1 MPGTIDTATGHRD
14 SHDARGAAAPE
25 PARAAAASSAGQRLD
40 VVDVLRGF
48 ALMALF
54 LVHVIESYEL
64 FWVAE
69 KPGRITNTI
78 FVLFMGKS
86 FSLLALCFGFSFFI
100 LMDRAAR
107 RGQDFTARFA
117 WRLLILE
124 AIGYFHALIYRG
136 DIMQT
141 LAAIGFLLLLFN
153 RIRSNAVLLGGA
165 IFCLIGPSLIVQ
177 LVAGALGAGWANV
190 PSRSSID
197 PGMPVYL
204 HGDFWQVLRVNLWAG
219 QQSKYWFFL
228 EYGRM
233 MQILGLYLLGLVL
246 GRSDFFGDLAKSRG
260 WRRPALL
267 VAALLAMALF
277 LAREPMREAFVGLEL
292 GPGANRAFW
301 ALINLWLDLAG
312 TAFWVLLV
320 IALYDGPARWLVRP
334 LAAPGRLTLTYYI
347 LQSAVFVPI
356 FYHYGLGK
364 YDDWDAATRLWIAL
378 AAIVAQIVAAHW
390 WLARFHYGPIEWVWR
405 ALTYLRRDVPFRRKA
420 PAR

>member
-1 MPGTIDTATGHRD
+1 MAGTADIAGTPAAGRNPSPAATGA
-14 SHDARGAAAPE
+14 SAPD
-25 PARAAAASSAGQRLD
+25 RRLE

-64 FWVAE
+64 FWAGE
-69 KPGRITNTI
+69 KPGLITDVV
-78 FVLFMGKS
+78 FALFMGKS

-117 WRLLILE
+117 WRLLLLE
-124 AIGYFHALIYRG
+124 AIGFLHALIYRG

-153 RIRSNAVLLGGA
+153 RVRSKAVLLGGA
-165 IFCLIGPSLIVQ
+165 LFCLIGPSLIVQ
-177 LVAGALGAGWANV
+177 LVAGGLGAAWANG
-190 PSRSSID
+190 PAQSSVD

-204 HGDFWQVLRVNLWAG
+204 SGDLWQVLRVNLWDG

-233 MQILGLYLLGLVL
+233 VQILGLYLLGLVL
-246 GRSDFFGDLAKSRG
+246 GRSNFFGDLAKSRS
-260 WRRPALL
+260 WRRVALPA
-267 VAALLAMALF
+267 AAVLAVGLF
-277 LAREPMREAFVGLEL
+277 FAREPLREAFVGL
-292 GPGANRAFW
+292 GWGIGANRAFW

-312 TAFWVLLV
+312 TAFWALLV
-320 IALYDGPARWLVRP
+320 ILLFDSPARRLVQP

-378 AAIVAQIVAAHW
+378 AAILVQIVAAHW
-390 WLARFHYGPIEWVWR
+390 WLARFQYGPIEWVWR
-405 ALTYLRRDVPFRRKA
+405 ALTYLRWDIPFRRKGRA

>member
-1 MPGTIDTATGHRD
+1 MRPMPGTADIAGMPRSDRPDT
-14 SHDARGAAAPE
+14 SPGACAVS
-25 PARAAAASSAGQRLD
+25 ASSRLG

-64 FWVAE
+64 FWAVE
-69 KPGRITNTI
+69 KPGWITDI
-78 FVLFMGKS
+78 VFALFMGKS

-107 RGQDFTARFA
+107 RGEDFTARFA
-117 WRLLILE
+117 WRLLLLE
-124 AIGYFHALIYRG
+124 GIGFLHALIYRG

-153 RIRSNAVLLGGA
+153 RVRSNGLLLGGA
-165 IFCLIGPSLIVQ
+165 VFCLIGPSLIVQ
-177 LVAGALGAGWANV
+177 LVAGALGAGWANA
-190 PSRSSID
+190 PAQSSVD

-204 HGDFWQVLRVNLWAG
+204 SGDLWQVLRINLWAG

-233 MQILGLYLLGLVL
+233 VQILGLYLLGLVL
-246 GRSDFFGDLAKSRG
+246 GRTNFFGDLAKSRA
-260 WRRPALL
+260 WRLPALV
-267 VAALLAMALF
+267 VAGLLAVLLF
-277 LAREPMREAFVGLEL
+277 IGREPAREAFAGLRL
-292 GPGANRAFW
+292 GLGADRAFW
-301 ALINLWLDLAG
+301 ALINMWLDLAG
-312 TAFWVLLV
+312 TAFWALLV
-320 IALYDGPARWLVRP
+320 IALYDGAGRRLVQP

-364 YDDWDAATRLWIAL
+364 YDDWDAATRLWIGL
-378 AAIVAQIVAAHW
+378 AAIAVQIVVAHW
-390 WLARFHYGPIEWVWR
+390 WLARFQYGPIEWVWR
-405 ALTYLRRDVPFRRKA
+405 ALTYLRRDVPFRRRDQA
-420 PAR
+420 PTR

>member
-1 MPGTIDTATGHRD
+1 MPGTADTAGAHRIH
-14 SHDARGAAAPE
+14 SAESRSGGSAAT
-25 PARAAAASSAGQRLD
+25 PANRLD

-64 FWVAE
+64 FWAVE
-69 KPGRITNTI
+69 KPGLITDI
-78 FVLFMGKS
+78 VFALFMGKS

-100 LMDRAAR
+100 LMDRAAK

-117 WRLLILE
+117 WRLLLLE
-124 AIGYFHALIYRG
+124 GIGFLHALIYRG

-141 LAAIGFLLLLFN
+141 LAAIGFLLLFFN

-165 IFCLIGPSLIVQ
+165 AFCLVGPSLIVQ
-177 LVAGALGAGWANV
+177 LVAGALGAGWANA
-190 PSRSSID
+190 PAQSSVD

-204 HGDFWQVLRVNLWAG
+204 GGDLWQVLRVNLWAG

-233 MQILGLYLLGLVL
+233 VQILGLYLLGLVL
-246 GRSDFFGDLAKSRG
+246 GRTDFFGDLAKSRG

-267 VAALLAMALF
+267 GALLFAVLLF
-277 LAREPMREAFVGLEL
+277 LTREPLRLWFSGLGFGL
-292 GPGANRAFW
+292 GADRAFW
-301 ALINLWLDLAG
+301 ALLNMWLDLAG
-312 TAFWVLLV
+312 TAFWALLV
-320 IALYDGPARWLVRP
+320 IALYDGPARRLVQP

-364 YDDWDAATRLWIAL
+364 YDDWDAATRLWVALGAIA
-378 AAIVAQIVAAHW
+378 VQIVAAHW
-390 WLARFHYGPIEWVWR
+390 WLARFQYGPIEWVWR

-420 PAR
+420 PARG

>member
-1 MPGTIDTATGHRD
+1 MPGTADIAGTPESTG
-14 SHDARGAAAPE
+14 SAPPTSGNGSSPRG
-25 PARAAAASSAGQRLD
+25 RLD

-64 FWVAE
+64 FWAAE
-69 KPGRITNTI
+69 KPGMITDI
-78 FVLFMGKS
+78 VFALFMGKS

-107 RGQDFTARFA
+107 RGEDFTARFA

-124 AIGYFHALIYRG
+124 GIGFLHALIYRG

-165 IFCLIGPSLIVQ
+165 AFCLIGPSLIVQ
-177 LVAGALGAGWANV
+177 LVAGALGAGWANA
-190 PSRSSID
+190 PAQSSVD

-204 HGDFWQVLRVNLWAG
+204 SGDLWQVLRVNLWAG

-233 MQILGLYLLGLVL
+233 VQILGLYLLGLVL
-246 GRSDFFGDLAKSRG
+246 GRTNFFGDLAKSRG
-260 WRRPALL
+260 WRPVALI
-267 VAALLAMALF
+267 VAELLAILLF
-277 LAREPMREAFVGLEL
+277 VGREPAREAFVGLQL
-292 GPGANRAFW
+292 GVGANRAFW

-312 TAFWVLLV
+312 TAFWALLV
-320 IALYDGPARWLVRP
+320 IALYDGPARRLVQP

-364 YDDWDAATRLWIAL
+364 YDDWDAATRLWVAMGAIA
-378 AAIVAQIVAAHW
+378 VQILVAHW
-390 WLARFHYGPIEWVWR
+390 WLARFQYGPIEWVWR
-405 ALTYLRRDVPFRRKA
+405 ALTYLRRDVPFRREA
-420 PAR
+420 PARG

>member
-1 MPGTIDTATGHRD
+1 MRPMPGIADTAGAPRHRD
-14 SHDARGAAAPE
+14 VPPNG
-25 PARAAAASSAGQRLD
+25 SADTTSANARLD

-64 FWVAE
+64 FWAVE
-69 KPGRITNTI
+69 KPGLITDVV
-78 FVLFMGKS
+78 FALFMGKS

-124 AIGYFHALIYRG
+124 GIGFLHALIYRG

-141 LAAIGFLLLLFN
+141 LAAIGFLLLFFN

-165 IFCLIGPSLIVQ
+165 LFCLIGPSLIVQ
-177 LVAGALGAGWANV
+177 LVAGAFDMAWANA
-190 PSRSSID
+190 PARSSID
-197 PGMPVYL
+197 PGMPIYL
-204 HGDFWQVLRVNLWAG
+204 GGDLWQVLRVNLWAG

-228 EYGRM
+228 EYGRLV
-233 MQILGLYLLGLVL
+233 QILGLYLLGLVL
-246 GRSDFFGDLAKSRG
+246 GRTNFFGDLAKSRP
-260 WRRPALL
+260 WRGPALL
-267 VAALLAMALF
+267 VSALLAVALF
-277 LAREPMREAFVGLEL
+277 LGREPLREAFTGLGL
-292 GPGANRAFW
+292 GLGADRAFW
-301 ALINLWLDLAG
+301 ALVNLWLDLAG
-312 TAFWVLLV
+312 TAFWALLV
-320 IALYDGPARWLVRP
+320 IALYDGPMRWLVRP

-347 LQSAVFVPI
+347 LQSAIFVPI

-364 YDDWDAATRLWIAL
+364 YNDWDAATRLWVAV
-378 AAIVAQIVAAHW
+378 AAIAVQVVAAHW
-390 WLARFHYGPIEWVWR
+390 WLARFQYGPIEWVWR
-405 ALTYLRRDVPFRRKA
+405 ALTYLRRDVPFRRKERA

>member
-1 MPGTIDTATGHRD
+1 MREP
-14 SHDARGAAAPE
+14 SF
-25 PARAAAASSAGQRLD
+25 PARLDSSRLD

-64 FWVAE
+64 FWAGE
-69 KPGRITNTI
+69 KPGFITETV
-78 FVLFMGKS
+78 FALFMGKS

-124 AIGYFHALIYRG
+124 GIGFLHALIYRG

-153 RIRSNAVLLGGA
+153 RVRSNAALLAGA
-165 IFCLIGPSLIVQ
+165 AFCLAGPSLIVQ
-177 LVAGALGAGWANV
+177 LIAGASGAAWANA
-190 PSRSSID
+190 PAMSSVD

-204 HGDFWQVLRVNLWAG
+204 GGDLWQVLRVNLWAG

-233 MQILGLYLLGLVL
+233 VQILGLYLLGLVL
-246 GRSDFFGDLAKSRG
+246 GRSNFFGDLARSRT
-260 WRRPALL
+260 WRVWALP
-267 VAALLAMALF
+267 VAAAIAIALF
-277 LAREPMREAFVGLEL
+277 LAREPLREAFMAQNL
-292 GPGANRAFW
+292 GPGAGRAFW
-301 ALINLWLDLAG
+301 ALINMWLDLAG
-312 TAFWVLLV
+312 TAFWALLV
-320 IALYDGPARWLVRP
+320 LALYDSRARWLVQP

-347 LQSAVFVPI
+347 LQSIVFVPI
-356 FYHYGLGK
+356 FYHYGLGL
-364 YDDWDAATRLWIAL
+364 YDDWSAATRLGVAL
-378 AAIVAQIVAAHW
+378 AAIAVQIVVAHW
-390 WLARFHYGPIEWVWR
+390 WLAHFQYGPIEWVWR
-405 ALTYLRRDVPFRRKA
+405 ALTYWRRDVPFRRRDRA

>member
-1 MPGTIDTATGHRD
+1 MRPMPGTADTAGAPRNK
-14 SHDARGAAAPE
+14 SAEPGSGGAAAA
-25 PARAAAASSAGQRLD
+25 PAGRLD

-64 FWVAE
+64 FWAVE
-69 KPGRITNTI
+69 KPGLITDI
-78 FVLFMGKS
+78 VFALFMGKS

-100 LMDRAAR
+100 LMDRAAK

-117 WRLLILE
+117 WRLLLLE
-124 AIGYFHALIYRG
+124 GIGFLHSLIYRG

-141 LAAIGFLLLLFN
+141 LAAIGFLLLFFN

-165 IFCLIGPSLIVQ
+165 VFCLIGPSLIVQ
-177 LVAGALGAGWANV
+177 LVAGALGAGWANA
-190 PSRSSID
+190 PAQSSVD

-204 HGDFWQVLRVNLWAG
+204 GGDLWQVLRVNLWAG

-233 MQILGLYLLGLVL
+233 VQILGLYLLGLVL
-246 GRSDFFGDLAKSRG
+246 GRTDFFGNLAKSRR

-267 VAALLAMALF
+267 GAGLLAMLLF
-277 LAREPMREAFVGLEL
+277 LTREPLRVSFSGLGFGL
-292 GPGANRAFW
+292 GADRAFW
-301 ALINLWLDLAG
+301 ALLNMWLDLAG
-312 TAFWVLLV
+312 TAFWALLV
-320 IALYDGPARWLVRP
+320 IALYDGPARRLVQP

-364 YDDWDAATRLWIAL
+364 YDDWDAATRLWVAL
-378 AAIVAQIVAAHW
+378 FAVAVQIVVAHW
-390 WLARFHYGPIEWVWR
+390 WLARFQYGPIEWVWR
-405 ALTYLRRDVPFRRKA
+405 ALTYLRRDVPFRRKT
-420 PAR
+420 PARG

>member
-1 MPGTIDTATGHRD
+1 MPGTADTAETHRNP
-14 SHDARGAAAPE
+14 SVEPRSSGPAAAP
-25 PARAAAASSAGQRLD
+25 ANRLD

-64 FWVAE
+64 FWAGE
-69 KPGRITNTI
+69 KPGLITDVV
-78 FVLFMGKS
+78 FALFMGKS

-100 LMDRAAR
+100 LMDRAAQ

-117 WRLLILE
+117 WRLLLLE
-124 AIGYFHALIYRG
+124 GIGFLHALIYRG

-141 LAAIGFLLLLFN
+141 LAAIGFLLLFFN

-165 IFCLIGPSLIVQ
+165 VFCLIGPSLIVQ
-177 LVAGALGAGWANV
+177 MVAGALGAGWANA
-190 PSRSSID
+190 PAQSSVD

-204 HGDFWQVLRVNLWAG
+204 GGDLWQVLRVNLWAG

-233 MQILGLYLLGLVL
+233 VQILGLYLLGLVL
-246 GRSDFFGDLAKSRG
+246 GRTDFFGNLARSRG

-267 VAALLAMALF
+267 GALVAAVLLF
-277 LAREPMREAFVGLEL
+277 LTREPLRLWFSGLGFGL
-292 GPGANRAFW
+292 GADRAFW
-301 ALINLWLDLAG
+301 ALLNMWLDLAG
-312 TAFWVLLV
+312 TAFWALLV
-320 IALYDGPARWLVRP
+320 IALYDGPARRLVQP

-364 YDDWDAATRLWIAL
+364 YDDWDAATRLWVALFAIA
-378 AAIVAQIVAAHW
+378 VQIVAAHW
-390 WLARFHYGPIEWVWR
+390 WLARFQYGPIEWVWR